1 MVQSQQHHKKH
12 QRNGSNEN
20 GRRGYESN
28 GSRASQA
35 LHGTDEPQTPFS
47 LLQSSNECH
56 ESLHSMVVPADDCT
70 TKQMQRQ
77 EIHRGCR
84 SLDDSVQV
92 RNELDMSER
101 TKWGPSL
108 SLPDI
113 DDISMNFTYLYMEHY
128 KVDLL
133 WSMVSDSFFIL
144 GGISYIVLS
153 GWDYSIYKND
163 ISNEVTMNNSSSKW
177 YIAVDLIAPTVYLVN
192 SIIDIHWAEAVRLRL
207 LNKQDMT
214 KIWDEARLQLRGI
227 SFTSSSLSSTFDYSG
242 ETDVQSCFG
251 CTWCY
256 RMRKYAAHRRTM
268 MAAFCFGIAASLAV
282 IAAILR
288 NFFIPNIQSEFN
300 NLHTVSPWVYS
311 VDSILDALSD
321 HVYILSALFS
331 MTGKRHRPWLAPS
344 DPNTSLYNDSE
355 RLEDLGDL
363 LFLIGSLVDAT
374 LTDLQLMHLV
384 LLPILSSVLWMVDG
398 CLYMRSDIVKACK
411 LRDEAIA
418 SQSDVQHPIKFI
430 V

>member
-1 MVQSQQHHKKH
+1 M
-12 QRNGSNEN
+12 
-20 GRRGYESN
+20 
-28 GSRASQA
+28 
-35 LHGTDEPQTPFS
+35 
-47 LLQSSNECH
+47 
-56 ESLHSMVVPADDCT
+56 
-70 TKQMQRQ
+70 
-77 EIHRGCR
+77 I
-84 SLDDSVQV
+84 
-92 RNELDMSER
+92 
-101 TKWGPSL
+101 
-108 SLPDI
+108 
-113 DDISMNFTYLYMEHY
+113 
-128 KVDLL
+128 
-133 WSMVSDSFFIL
+133 SDSFFIL

-411 LRDEAIA
+411 LRDEATA